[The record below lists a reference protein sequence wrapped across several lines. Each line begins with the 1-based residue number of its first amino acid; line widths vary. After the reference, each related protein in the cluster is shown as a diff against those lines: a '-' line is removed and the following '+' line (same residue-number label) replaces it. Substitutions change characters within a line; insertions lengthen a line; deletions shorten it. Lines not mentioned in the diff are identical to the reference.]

1 MSWSISEV
9 ARMTGLTSRALRH
22 YDAIGLLRPAWT
34 ADGGRRHYED
44 GELLRLQEIL
54 LLRDLG
60 LRLNTIEAALA
71 TRDEGERVDVLR
83 RHRRQLEA
91 ERDRYERL
99 LATVDRTIASLEE
112 GTKLAPEEIFDGLIE
127 NPYEEEAR
135 EKWGNE
141 AVDASYARLRKLS
154 KEDRELLT
162 SGRGWQEIHAAVA
175 ALAEQ
180 GVVGDDPRLHE
191 LVERHYRLVSLAW
204 TPNREAY
211 IGLGEMYLSDPRFAK
226 NIGNEATVNL
236 LADAMRVYAE
246 ANLSA

>member
-1 MSWSISEV
+1 
-9 ARMTGLTSRALRH
+9 MTGLTSRTLRH

-34 ADGGRRHYED
+34 ADGGRRHYQD
-44 GELLRLQEIL
+44 RELLRLQEIL

-60 LRLNTIEAALA
+60 LGLDTIERALA
-71 TRDEGERVDVLR
+71 TRDEGARVEVLR

-99 LATVDRTIASLEE
+99 LLTVDRTIASLEE
-112 GTKLAPEEIFDGLIE
+112 GTMMAPEEIFDGLIH

-141 AVDASYARLRKLS
+141 AVDASYARVRKLS

-175 ALAEQ
+175 ELAAE
-180 GVVGDDPRLHE
+180 GVSSDDPRLQE
-191 LVERHYRLVSLAW
+191 LVGRHYRLVSLAW

-211 IGLGEMYLSDPRFAK
+211 SGLGEMYLSDPRFGK
-226 NIGNEATVNL
+226 NIGDDATVKL

-246 ANLSA
+246 ANLPA

>member
-9 ARMTGLTSRALRH
+9 ARLTGLTSRALRH

-34 ADGGRRHYED
+34 ADGGRRHYEES
-44 GELLRLQEIL
+44 ELLRLQEIL

-60 LRLNTIEAALA
+60 LRLDTIEAALA
-71 TRDEGERVDVLR
+71 TRDEGERADVLR
-83 RHRRQLEA
+83 RHRRQLTA

-99 LATVDRTIASLEE
+99 IATVDRTITSLER
-112 GTKLAPEEIFDGLIE
+112 GTKMAPEEIFDGLIE

-135 EKWGNE
+135 EKWGDE
-141 AVDASYARLRKLS
+141 AVDASYARMRKLS

-175 ALAEQ
+175 ELAAE
-180 GVVGDDPRLHE
+180 GAAHDDPRLQE
-191 LVERHYRLVSLAW
+191 LVGRHYRLVSLAW

-226 NIGNEATVNL
+226 NIGNEATVKL
-236 LADAMRVYAE
+236 LVGAMRVYAE
-246 ANLSA
+246 AQLTA